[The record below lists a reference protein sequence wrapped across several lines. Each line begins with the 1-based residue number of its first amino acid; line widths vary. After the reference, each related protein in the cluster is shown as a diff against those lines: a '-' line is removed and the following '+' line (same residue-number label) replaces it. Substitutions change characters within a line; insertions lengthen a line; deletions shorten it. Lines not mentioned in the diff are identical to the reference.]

1 MSELSFRN
9 KLESLKDLPGI
20 KLPDNVEFIG
30 NNLIKK
36 KNIHLKKMMKIVYI
50 KIAN

>member
-9 KLESLKDLPGI
+9 KLSLKDLPGI
-20 KLPDNVEFIG
+20 KLLDNVEFSREQPD
-30 NNLIKK
+30 KE